1 MFWTASGI
9 AQPQCHG
16 HLADGKDGHGIIHPK
31 SVIRPTIGLDYL
43 FLYCLFICFG
53 VLFAVFL
60 PVSSRH
66 STLCL
71 RQYGRNTTN
80 ITSKTFMNSNDRF
93 GSTGHIHK
101 YTAAYSRICTGI
113 FTNIRPDIHEYTM
126 YTVRPGR
133 AKAPVCRSLWSA
145 SAFTPPGRGRLF
157 RIGP

>member
-93 GSTGHIHK
+93 GIMNIPPHIHEF
-101 YTAAYSRICTGI
+101 ALVYSRIYGRIFMNIPCTQCA
-113 FTNIRPDIHEYTM
+113 
-126 YTVRPGR
+126 PGGQR
-133 AKAPVCRSLWSA
+133 HLYAGHYGLQVPLPLRGAAVYSESA
-145 SAFTPPGRGRLF
+145 LGAGR
-157 RIGP
+157 